1 LKTFKAYIFLGI
13 NSYIL
18 YATILVVFSLSRAF
32 NILAVKDVF
41 IISVI
46 ISGFLKYLLYKKE
59 GKEFS
64 VLKRVVLEAV
74 YMALFLI
81 TVAVSSQ
88 LYDTTY
94 DGRAYHQEAIIRL
107 AQGYNPYYQQL
118 DEDQELHALW
128 INHYPKA
135 VEIVSSALYAFTG
148 NIETGKA
155 FNLLFMISNI
165 LMGLGVFLRW
175 GRLSQG
181 AGLVFSLILGLNPVA
196 VCQSLSYYVDGQ
208 TWSLLLAAAY
218 LIFLFVLEKKPAWN
232 MILALVI
239 FSLANIKFTSL
250 VYLMVMMAVYYLIL
264 LLTRPGKELI
274 QTVMVTGISILIAV
288 FFIGFNPYVTNTL
301 INGHPFYPVY
311 GENKLDIITG
321 NAPHEF
327 KDKNRFEKFYLSFL
341 GRSGNLMR
349 AWSDEKIDLKI
360 PFTLD
365 LKEIKAMAGCDVRV
379 AGFGPLFSGIFLVS
393 ALLYFL
399 NKPGKLGGGKGGK
412 EKDCFPGK
420 SIWIDALLFFVVFSV
435 VINPEFWWAR
445 YVPQLWAVPVLMLLS
460 FGFPGKKPGLALVPV
475 VFYLVSIF
483 MISTVYIGSNI
494 KETRTLNHELELLSE
509 GNREMAVYFENF
521 RSDRLKLM
529 KKGIAYIET
538 KDDAGTVWA
547 YENTLLG
554 HGSVLHNDKTLH
566 ETLNAIHQPLSGSES
581 SL

>member
-1 LKTFKAYIFLGI
+1 MKTFKEYIFLGI

-18 YATILVVFSLSRAF
+18 YATILALFSLSRVLNVLSAKE
-32 NILAVKDVF
+32 IF

-64 VLKRVVLEAV
+64 VKKRMTLEAV
-74 YMALFLI
+74 YIAIFLI
-81 TVAVSSQ
+81 TAAASSQ

-118 DEDQELHALW
+118 DEDEELHALW

-155 FNLLFMISNI
+155 FNILFIISNI

-181 AGLVFSLILGLNPVA
+181 AGLIFGMILALNPVA
-196 VCQSLSYYVDGQ
+196 VCQSLTYYVDGQ
-208 TWSLLLAAAY
+208 TWSLLLAGAY
-218 LIFLFVLEKKPAWN
+218 LIFLFVLEKRGAWN
-232 MILALVI
+232 MMLALVI
-239 FSLANIKFTSL
+239 FALANIKFTSL

-264 LLTRPGKELI
+264 LLTSPRKELI
-274 QTVMVTGISILIAV
+274 QAVMITGTAILIAV

-311 GENKLDIITG
+311 GENKVDIITG

-349 AWSDEKIDLKI
+349 AWSDEKIELKI
-360 PFTLD
+360 PFTFNLN
-365 LKEIKAMAGCDVRV
+365 EIKAMAGCDIRV
-379 AGFGPLFSGIFLVS
+379 AGFGPFFSGIFLVS

-399 NKPGKLGGGKGGK
+399 NKPGKLGGGTGEK
-412 EKDCFPGK
+412 ENDRFPGK
-420 SIWIDALLFFVVFSV
+420 GSWIDALLFFVVFSV

-460 FGFPGKKPGLALVPV
+460 SGFSGKKPGWALVPV
-475 VFYLVSIF
+475 AFYIVSIF
-483 MISTVYIGSNI
+483 IISTVYIGSNI
-494 KETRTLNHELELLSE
+494 KETRALNRELGLLSE
-509 GNREMAVYFENF
+509 SNREMAVYFENF

-529 KKGIAYIET
+529 KRGIAYIET
-538 KDDAGTVWA
+538 KDDDGTNWA

-554 HGSVLHNDKTLH
+554 HGTVLHNDESLYTALK
-566 ETLNAIHQPLSGSES
+566 AIH
-581 SL
+581 

>member
-1 LKTFKAYIFLGI
+1 LKTFKEYIFLGV

-18 YATILVVFSLSRAF
+18 YAVILVVFSLSRAF
-32 NILAVKDVF
+32 NVLTVKDVF

-64 VLKRVVLEAV
+64 VQKRVVLEAV
-74 YMALFLI
+74 YLALFLI
-81 TVAVSSQ
+81 IVAGSSQ
-88 LYDTTY
+88 FYDTTY

-107 AQGYNPYYQQL
+107 TQGYNPYYRQL

-135 VEIVSSALYAFTG
+135 MEIVSSAMYAFTG

-165 LMGLGVFLRW
+165 LMGIGVFLRW

-196 VCQSLSYYVDGQ
+196 VCQSLTYYVDGQ
-208 TWSLLLAAAY
+208 TWSLLLAGAY
-218 LIFLFVLEKKPAWN
+218 LIILFVLEKKTAWN
-232 MILALVI
+232 MMLALVI

-250 VYLMVMMAVYYLIL
+250 VYLMVMLAGYYLIL
-264 LLTRPGKELI
+264 LLTRSGKALI
-274 QTVMVTGISILIAV
+274 QTVMVTGSAGLIAV

-311 GENKLDIITG
+311 GENKVDIITG

-349 AWSDEKIDLKI
+349 AWSDEKITLKF
-360 PFTLD
+360 PFTFN
-365 LKEIKAMAGCDVRV
+365 LKEISAMAGCDVRV
-379 AGFGPLFSGIFLVS
+379 AGFGPLFSGIFLLS
-393 ALLYFL
+393 TLLYVL
-399 NKPGKLGGGKGGK
+399 NKLSKWGKGEN
-412 EKDCFPGK
+412 EKARFSDKG
-420 SIWIDALLFFVVFSV
+420 SWIDALLFFVVFSV

-445 YVPQLWAVPVLMLLS
+445 YVPQLWAVPVLMLLGS
-460 FGFPGKKPGLALVPV
+460 GFSGKKPGWALVPV
-475 VFYLVSIF
+475 AFYLVSIF

-494 KETRTLNHELELLSE
+494 KETRALNLELELLSE

-538 KDDAGTVWA
+538 KDDIGTVWA

-554 HGSVLHNDKTLH
+554 HGTVLHNDETLH

>member
-1 LKTFKAYIFLGI
+1 LKTFKDYIFLGI

-18 YATILVVFSLSRAF
+18 YATILVLFSLSRAF
-32 NILAVKDVF
+32 NVLTVKEVF

-64 VLKRVVLEAV
+64 VKKRMSLEAF

-81 TVAVSSQ
+81 IVAASSQ
-88 LYDTTY
+88 FYDTTY

-135 VEIVSSALYAFTG
+135 MEIVSSALYAFTG

-165 LMGLGVFLRW
+165 LMGIGVFLRW

-181 AGLVFSLILGLNPVA
+181 AGLVFAMILGLNPVA
-196 VCQSLSYYVDGQ
+196 VCQSLTYYVDGQ
-208 TWSLLLAAAY
+208 TWSLLLAGAY
-218 LIFLFVLEKKPAWN
+218 LIFLFVFEKKMAWN

-250 VYLMVMMAVYYLIL
+250 VYLMVMMAGYYLIL

-274 QTVMVTGISILIAV
+274 QTAMITGAAILIAV

-311 GENKLDIITG
+311 GENKVDIITG

-349 AWSDEKIDLKI
+349 AWSDEKIDLKP
-360 PFTLD
+360 PFTFD

-393 ALLYFL
+393 ALLYVL
-399 NKPGKLGGGKGGK
+399 NKRVKWGTGEKENNWFSAKG
-412 EKDCFPGK
+412 
-420 SIWIDALLFFVVFSV
+420 SWIDALLFFVVFSV

-445 YVPQLWAVPVLMLLS
+445 YVPQLWAVPVLMLLGS
-460 FGFPGKKPGLALVPV
+460 GFSGKKPGLALVPV
-475 VFYLVSIF
+475 AFYLVSIF
-483 MISTVYIGSNI
+483 IISTVYIGSNI
-494 KETRTLNHELELLSE
+494 KETRALNRELEMLSE
-509 GNREMAVYFENF
+509 STQKMAVYFENF

-529 KKGIAYIET
+529 KKGIAYIEI
-538 KDDAGTVWA
+538 KDDADAVWA

-554 HGSVLHNDKTLH
+554 HGAVLHNDESLYTALK
-566 ETLNAIHQPLSGSES
+566 AIH
-581 SL
+581 

>member
-1 LKTFKAYIFLGI
+1 MKTFKAYIFLGI

-18 YATILVVFSLSRAF
+18 YAVILVVFSLSRAF
-32 NILAVKDVF
+32 NVLTVKDIF

-64 VLKRVVLEAV
+64 VQKRVVLEAV
-74 YMALFLI
+74 YLALFLI
-81 TVAVSSQ
+81 IAAGSSQ
-88 LYDTTY
+88 FYDITY

-135 VEIVSSALYAFTG
+135 MEIVSSAVYAFTG

-165 LMGLGVFLRW
+165 LMGIGVFLRW

-181 AGLVFSLILGLNPVA
+181 AGLVFAMILGLNPVA
-196 VCQSLSYYVDGQ
+196 VCQSLTYYVDGQ
-208 TWSLLLAAAY
+208 TWSLLLAGAY
-218 LIFLFVLEKKPAWN
+218 LIFLFVFEKKMAWN

-250 VYLMVMMAVYYLIL
+250 VYLMVMMAGYYLIL

-274 QTVMVTGISILIAV
+274 QTAMITGAAILIAV

-311 GENKLDIITG
+311 GENKVDIITG

-349 AWSDEKIDLKI
+349 AWSDEKIDLKP
-360 PFTLD
+360 PFTFD

-393 ALLYFL
+393 ALLYVL
-399 NKPGKLGGGKGGK
+399 NKRVKWGTGEKENNWFSAKG
-412 EKDCFPGK
+412 
-420 SIWIDALLFFVVFSV
+420 SWIDALLFFVVLSV

-445 YVPQLWAVPVLMLLS
+445 YVPQLWAVPVLMLLGS
-460 FGFPGKKPGLALVPV
+460 GFSGKKPVLALVPV
-475 VFYLVSIF
+475 AFYLVSIF
-483 MISTVYIGSNI
+483 IISTVYIGSNI
-494 KETRTLNHELELLSE
+494 KETRALNRELEMLSE
-509 GNREMAVYFENF
+509 STQKMAVYFENF

-529 KKGIAYIET
+529 KKGIAYIEI
-538 KDDAGTVWA
+538 KDDADAVWA

-554 HGSVLHNDKTLH
+554 HGAVLHNDESLYTALK
-566 ETLNAIHQPLSGSES
+566 AIH
-581 SL
+581 

>member
-1 LKTFKAYIFLGI
+1 MKTFKDYIFLGI

-18 YATILVVFSLSRAF
+18 YATILVLFSLSRAF
-32 NILAVKDVF
+32 NVLTVKEVF

-64 VLKRVVLEAV
+64 VKKRMSLEAF

-81 TVAVSSQ
+81 IVAASSQ
-88 LYDTTY
+88 FYDTTY

-135 VEIVSSALYAFTG
+135 MEIVSSALYAFTG

-165 LMGLGVFLRW
+165 LMGIGVFLRW

-181 AGLVFSLILGLNPVA
+181 AGLVFAMILGLNPVA
-196 VCQSLSYYVDGQ
+196 VCQSLTYYVDGQ
-208 TWSLLLAAAY
+208 TWSLLLAGAY
-218 LIFLFVLEKKPAWN
+218 LIFLFVFEKKMAWN

-250 VYLMVMMAVYYLIL
+250 VYLMVMMAGYYLIL

-274 QTVMVTGISILIAV
+274 QTAMITGAAILIAV

-311 GENKLDIITG
+311 GENKVDIITG

-349 AWSDEKIDLKI
+349 AWSDEKIDLKP
-360 PFTLD
+360 PFTFD

-393 ALLYFL
+393 ALLYVL
-399 NKPGKLGGGKGGK
+399 NKRVKWGTGEKENNWFSAKG
-412 EKDCFPGK
+412 
-420 SIWIDALLFFVVFSV
+420 SWIDALLFFVVFSV

-445 YVPQLWAVPVLMLLS
+445 YVPQLWAVPVLMLLGS
-460 FGFPGKKPGLALVPV
+460 GFSGKKPGLALVPV
-475 VFYLVSIF
+475 AFYLVSIF
-483 MISTVYIGSNI
+483 IISTVYIGSNI
-494 KETRTLNHELELLSE
+494 KETRALNRELEMLSE
-509 GNREMAVYFENF
+509 STQKMAVYFENF

-529 KKGIAYIET
+529 KKGIAYIEI
-538 KDDAGTVWA
+538 KDDADAVWA

-554 HGSVLHNDKTLH
+554 HGAVLHNDESLYTALK
-566 ETLNAIHQPLSGSES
+566 AIH
-581 SL
+581 

>member
-1 LKTFKAYIFLGI
+1 MKTFKAYVFLGI

-18 YATILVVFSLSRAF
+18 YATILVLFSLSRAF
-32 NILAVKDVF
+32 NILTVKEVF
-41 IISVI
+41 ILSVI
-46 ISGFLKYLLYKKE
+46 ISGFLKYLLYRKE

-74 YMALFLI
+74 YLALFLI
-81 TVAVSSQ
+81 IAAVSSQ
-88 LYDTTY
+88 FYDTTY

-118 DEDQELHALW
+118 DEDEELHALW

-135 VEIVSSALYAFTG
+135 MEIVSSAVYAFTG

-165 LMGLGVFLRW
+165 LMGVGVFLRW

-181 AGLVFSLILGLNPVA
+181 AGLIFAMILGLNPVA
-196 VCQSLSYYVDGQ
+196 VCQSLTYYVDGQ
-208 TWSLLLAAAY
+208 TWSLLLAGAY
-218 LIFLFVLEKKPAWN
+218 LIFLFVFEKKMAWN

-239 FSLANIKFTSL
+239 FSLANMKFTSL

-274 QTVMVTGISILIAV
+274 QTFMITGTAGLIAV

-311 GENKLDIITG
+311 GENKVDIITG

-349 AWSDEKIDLKI
+349 AWSDEKIDLKP
-360 PFTLD
+360 PFTFD
-365 LKEIKAMAGCDVRV
+365 LKEIKAMTGCDVRV

-393 ALLYFL
+393 ALLYVL
-399 NKPGKLGGGKGGK
+399 NKLGKSGGKTGEKGK
-412 EKDCFPGK
+412 DRFPGK
-420 SIWIDALLFFVVFSV
+420 ASWIDALLFFVVFSV

-445 YVPQLWAVPVLMLLS
+445 YVPQLWAVPVLMLLGS
-460 FGFPGKKPGLALVPV
+460 GFSGKKPGLALVPV
-475 VFYLVSIF
+475 AFYLVSIF

-494 KETRTLNHELELLSE
+494 KETRALNHELELLSE

-554 HGSVLHNDKTLH
+554 HGAVLHNDESLYTALK
-566 ETLNAIHQPLSGSES
+566 AIH
-581 SL
+581 